1 MNLFLKYTLFLF
13 LLLGLLSCDPTQP
26 KKIRIAV
33 ATFSHETCTFCP
45 SPTGIEEWEFYG
57 PPVRGDEVL
66 KSDSYI
72 QGFVDRCSEYGGVEL
87 IGLLSPR
94 DAKGGSSGSWVT
106 KEAFDKYTNGMVEDL
121 KKIGKVDGVY
131 LALHGAMAVDGIM
144 KPEAEIARRIRSAVG
159 DAPIVITYDLHA
171 NEDAEIAEAANAVF
185 ITKQYPHYDA
195 RYQGERAA
203 RILIKTIR
211 GTYKPV
217 MSVRKPGVLTP
228 SVFQWTGESPAMEIM
243 DRARRWEEST
253 KDVFVSVA
261 FGFAYA
267 DVPDVGA
274 TVMVVANN
282 DQKLADE
289 IAQDM
294 SDYIWR
300 VREKFAGKKIPKVKE
315 GVAQAIRAAQGGR
328 KPVVIA
334 DHSDRT
340 GNSSWIL
347 EELLRQGASNFCI
360 TTIADSVAVNK
371 LVATAKI
378 GDMVDVVVGGYMDEY
393 AGNPVQIKG
402 KLTFL
407 GKYGQFP
414 NVAVVQLPKNNHVI
428 ITPLLHQV
436 ITTSI
441 FKPVGVDLSTIEI
454 IVLKSRVHFRRGY
467 DDNAFAKTIVLVDAP
482 GLGPADLSGI
492 PYRNIPKTI
501 YPLTGRK

>member
-1 MNLFLKYTLFLF
+1 MKLFVHFVLA
-13 LLLGLLSCDPTQP
+13 LLLALGLISCGEMAP

-45 SPTGIEEWEFYG
+45 SPTGIEEWEYYG

-72 QGFVDRCSEYGGVEL
+72 QGFVDRASEYGGVEL
-87 IGLLSPR
+87 IGIYSPR

-121 KKIGKVDGVY
+121 KKIQHVDGVY

-144 KPEAEIARRIRSAVG
+144 KPEAEIARRIRAVVG

-171 NEDAEIAEAANAVF
+171 NEDEEIAEAANAVF

-217 MSVRKPGVLTP
+217 MAVRKPGVLTP

-243 DRARRWEEST
+243 ERARRWEEST

-274 TVMVVANN
+274 TVMVVTN
-282 DQKLADE
+282 DNKKLADE
-289 IAQDM
+289 IAQEM

-300 VREKFAGKKIPKVKE
+300 VREKFAGKKIPKVKD
-315 GVAQAIRAAQGGR
+315 GVAQAIKAAREGH

-340 GNSSWIL
+340 GNSSWVL
-347 EELLRQGASNFCI
+347 EELLKQGTSNFCI
-360 TTIADSVAVNK
+360 TTIADSVAIK
-371 LVATAKI
+371 QLVASAKV
-378 GDMVDVVVGGYMDEY
+378 GEPVDVTVGGCMDEY
-393 AGNPVQIKG
+393 AGNPVRLKG
-402 KLTFL
+402 TLTFL

-414 NVAVVQLPKNNHVI
+414 NVAVVQLPRNNHVI

-436 ITTSI
+436 ITTNI
-441 FKPVGVDLSTIEI
+441 FKPVGVDLSTIDI

-467 DDNAFAKTIVLVDAP
+467 DDNGFAKTIILVDAP

-492 PYRNIPKTI
+492 PYKNIPKDI
-501 YPLTGRK
+501 YPLTRK